1 MQDRLTSNA
10 DWQDGHR
17 SNLPLIEPSWS
28 RLRQLISFRRRRL
41 LTPELVRVIAIL
53 LAVMGAFFLSL
64 GAQFQNDTVTRHYV
78 PKSKKISALR
88 FSQIIDLIRR
98 PRWLTGTSFLLLAA
112 LFQLGALALAPLIVV
127 QPIGALALIL
137 TSVLNARIYKVKLD
151 GRTLGAIAVI
161 LIGVAS
167 FVSLAATSA
176 VNTEMSDQK
185 LLQVV
190 GIMILLLAIFGLS
203 FAWSKGNVG
212 PLAYILGAG
221 VLYGFTA
228 SLAKVVIQRLY
239 QSDLNLLTLLA
250 VAALL
255 GAIFLGGWFVQNA
268 YASGPPDLV
277 IAGLTVV
284 DPAVAVGIGIVIL
297 GEASKAD
304 VAQVS
309 GFVIAG
315 AIAMAG
321 VLMLSKVHPQLVGE
335 NKQ

>member
-1 MQDRLTSNA
+1 MQDRLARNTN
-10 DWQDGHR
+10 WQDGHR
-17 SNLPLIEPSWS
+17 SNLPLFLGPWS
-28 RLRQLISFRRRRL
+28 RLRQLISFRRVCL
-41 LTPELVRVIAIL
+41 LTPEIVRAIAIL
-53 LAVMGAFFLSL
+53 LAVLGAFFLSL
-64 GAQFQNDTVTRHYV
+64 GAQFQNDAVTKHYV
-78 PKSKKISALR
+78 PKTKKISALR
-88 FSQIIDLIRR
+88 FRQILDLMRR
-98 PRWLTGTSFLLLAA
+98 PKWLTGTSFLLLAA

-137 TSVLNARIYKVKLD
+137 TSVMNARIYKVKLD
-151 GRTLGAIAVI
+151 SKTLAAIAII
-161 LIGVAS
+161 LLGVAA

-176 VNTEMSDQK
+176 VSTAMSDQK

-190 GIMILLLAIFGLS
+190 GIMILLLAVFGLS
-203 FAWSKGNVG
+203 FSWSKGNVG

-239 QSDLNLLTLLA
+239 QGDYNLLTLLA
-250 VAALL
+250 VGALL

-304 VAQVS
+304 VTQVT
-309 GFVIAG
+309 GFIIAG

-335 NKQ
+335 RTQ

>member
-1 MQDRLTSNA
+1 MQHRLTSDAN
-10 DWQDGHR
+10 WQDRHR
-17 SNLPLIEPSWS
+17 SNLPLIEPPWS
-28 RLRQLISFRRRRL
+28 RLRQLISFRRLCL
-41 LTPELVRVIAIL
+41 LTPEIIRAIAIL
-53 LAVMGAFFLSL
+53 LAIMGAFLLSL
-64 GAQFQNDTVTRHYV
+64 GAQFQNDAVTRHYV
-78 PKSKKISALR
+78 PKTRKISALR
-88 FSQIIDLIRR
+88 FSQILDLIKR

-137 TSVLNARIYKVKLD
+137 TSVLNARIYRVRLD
-151 GRTLGAIAVI
+151 GKTLGAIAVI
-161 LIGVAS
+161 LLGVAS

-190 GIMILLLAIFGLS
+190 GIMILLLAVFGLS
-203 FAWSKGNVG
+203 FAWSRGNVG

-239 QSDLNLLTLLA
+239 QADFDLLTLLA
-250 VAALL
+250 VGALL

-309 GFVIAG
+309 GFIIAG

-335 NKQ
+335 RTQ